1 MSKELIDVCIIFAT
15 YNYTY
20 KIYSAII
27 GQHGTTIIEAMY
39 HRLFEDPQIE
49 ALFNQANQK
58 NGTQIHALAGAILA
72 YTRNIDN
79 PGVLASAI
87 ERISQKHVGY
97 AIHPEHYPHVATAL
111 LGAIKQVLGDVATS
125 EVLEAWGEAYWFI
138 ANLLKDREAVIGG
151 DHDQKRWVDPLA
163 AFCHFQAYS

>member
-1 MSKELIDVCIIFAT
+1 M
-15 YNYTY
+15 
-20 KIYSAII
+20 
-27 GQHGTTIIEAMY
+27 
-39 HRLFEDPQIE
+39 
-49 ALFNQANQK
+49 ALKSMHLLERYWRYA
-58 NGTQIHALAGAILA
+58 
-72 YTRNIDN
+72 RNIDN

-138 ANLLKDREAVIGG
+138 ANLLKDREAVIREGIMTKNGG
-151 DHDQKRWVDPLA
+151 WIHWRRFVISKRIPESETITSFMLHPEDGGPVVPIRPDNILRSVLMQPA
-163 AFCHFQAYS
+163 CRV